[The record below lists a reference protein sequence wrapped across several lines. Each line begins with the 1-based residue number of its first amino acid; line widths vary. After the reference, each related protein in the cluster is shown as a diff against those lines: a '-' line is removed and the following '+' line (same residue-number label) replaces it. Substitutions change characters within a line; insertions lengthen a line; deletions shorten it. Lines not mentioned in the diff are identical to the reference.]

1 MLTIERTDQCNEI
14 PVASKR
20 RRALKALGILIAVIA
35 ALVLCTLLF
44 TLFDTVSPSDGE
56 RAAYAWSFPGSGY
69 IDGSN
74 GVDVN
79 RTWNQVTAGAPGGL
93 YDNTYSR
100 YVYQAGN
107 GPGLGAT
114 GDITYECPNSNK
126 WTKYGLIYYEIEL
139 TEAQRAAVVTGQL
152 TTFSVRVGFS
162 IIGSDFAAGCG
173 KAQWTFFLVQGYD
186 TSAEG
191 GVNDF
196 GNIGTSGSYHYA
208 KSGAESGWNDT
219 KDKNATL
226 TVTLQPGVGKIRFGM
241 TISQSYNGASIW
253 SPWKT
258 YRPTFNF
265 TGNFYD
271 NKSVGQRTLA
281 KLTVNA
287 GSNGGVFLSD
297 KAAEDAYYY
306 LTEESTTLE
315 GESLPD
321 LFARAN
327 KPNEGGYY
335 YYFTGW
341 TLKGGK
347 VYASITF
354 DGAKA
359 TTTEQDLK
367 SPWLWL
373 DCGAYLQPES
383 EGGTITLTANFAKIP
398 IEPENAITEY
408 TYRQYQNEEGEFL
421 SLGQGPEIDTAAL
434 ETAGYS
440 ISTGRVTTHTNVQ
453 PNPKSNEYYWN
464 NSGYSSSD
472 KPGDAGT
479 YTYTVFIYH
488 GNNTNDTAFGTGRSL
503 YVGYYNLTFTISQLN
518 LSASNISMSDVPP
531 DGANISRL
539 ETEYTYSSLAV
550 CPAPKY
556 LYVRAGN
563 DQYRLHIGD
572 DFTISSNYTN
582 NYNVGT
588 ANMTVTNV
596 TGSNFAGFKTLTF
609 TINPIAGEE
618 LNVYYGGVSDIYGI
632 TTYTGTRYPSD
643 SGGSFDQAMKEV
655 YETATDIQSRYG
667 AVYTGYQVRPTVYLV
682 YVWATV
688 LRDVND
694 TSSYVN
700 VVFPLTMNNST
711 GSIVNYYGSAPNSGV
726 NPTFYEQTT
735 EQVTGSSGSSYIALF
750 RNNVNACSYS
760 ADGEDAAYFG
770 ITVLSGGNVEGNTEL
785 TVYFDIAPLPIGDP
799 DELRSYFD
807 GASVEVAV
815 QEDDPAGTHTTAA
828 EKVFNGGT
836 LSPRVDYV
844 YVTVRGLDIYLVS
857 ETDGS
862 VSQATSSSVVYLLI
876 LNTSDFTAIAPAA
889 EGTAITSANY
899 GTFTVPKFAANL
911 HYPALDYP
919 FGTGA
924 TSLPG
929 TGAAGCNALFTVE
942 GYYNNV
948 NAHEASGTGAPYVRI
963 NAEGNLSGT
972 VDSLFKIAPKPISN
986 ENIGFDSN
994 NSTPAVMDAI
1004 PNQTYTGS
1012 GITPAV
1018 WVYVSGNYLNVGGEN
1033 LLQTRVELISGTD
1046 FDIEYSDN
1054 VNVTRTATITVSGK
1068 GNYTGDASVTFYIV
1082 ARAVSDSLFTADP
1095 LPDVTFTG
1103 SAITDH
1109 EFDVNSTIVLRSAS
1123 GETFTVPYLKPGTSD
1138 PQFEI
1143 SSTGANTTVAD
1154 SGRDDSYFVLNFLST
1169 GAGLGANFSGSVTI
1183 RFTIAPKNLFG
1194 LDAATDYVLYY
1205 NGLRH
1210 TPTDPGQIHVY
1221 DPFNTLVTGGELVN
1235 NSDYVLDTSSAA
1247 YGDNLN
1253 AGEGTLTLNGIGN
1266 YTGSLVVRFTI
1277 NPLNISGSNS
1287 GLNPAGINLTLDS
1300 VDASGNILDSNG
1312 SVIGILSNNRYRYY
1326 YRNVQG
1332 ENIITPSVT
1341 GITSNVERMST
1352 ADYTV
1357 RYGNGSRDNINVL
1370 NGGAVVIV
1378 GKNNY
1383 EGEYVLE
1390 FDILAVTQTAVFD
1403 TPVADNNGS
1412 MLGGD
1417 PLGVAAY
1424 EIMASAMTSGGIRV
1438 TAYTSAISSPY
1449 VRGTFTLYNV
1459 ARNGATPQAVNAS
1472 NYTVTYEEPS
1482 IVTHNGAMMTQTVA
1496 TITFNTAMTGYFV
1509 VTASFTD
1516 PNGNFASAEP
1526 ATRFNYELHG
1536 ILVKKEDGLAN
1547 DASFTASWTYGDGE
1561 VRLSPRLLSGSGAQA
1576 TLVSGTGTVLA
1587 VTGGSLSGGFTLR
1600 VLQAGTSTLT
1610 VSHNGYVS
1618 NLDYSE
1624 AYTSFTF
1631 SREFSVAQRT
1641 LYVYVDGVAEAVY
1654 GDTPTFTYAYNGLV
1668 AGDEG
1673 RVLTGVRN
1681 NYDTDA
1687 HRNVTPDGGGHLIS
1701 TVETSEYE
1709 TGPAAGNYDIR
1720 YGSYRDYMA
1729 ATGEWTT
1736 DSEEYL
1742 NYYNLVVTKRTLV
1755 VTAYNGTNTPGRIT
1769 RSYGE
1774 ENPSSVTF
1782 EYTGFAYGE
1791 TSNIFSNDS
1800 DFVSPE
1806 VVYAYTLG
1814 ADVIAIDRLTNAGTY
1829 NISISSGSSSNY
1841 EIVGGAQQLV
1851 IGKVAPTIYAEY
1863 TEVTYDGSAHAIV
1876 YSVAGVEGGT
1886 QPSGTT
1892 SVVYYQD
1899 GSTALYTAPRSAGNY
1914 SVAIRFAADNDVNYT
1929 DSAVVTYT
1937 YSDGNTGIL
1946 DTSGSHI
1953 GNALVILARTP
1964 EFGYYGGSIEIAY
1977 STDGIRLA
1985 NLTPIAYGV
1994 EGGSSPLGT
2003 VTITGFRVH
2012 APGEEY
2018 SDAYIPQGSNVAM
2031 LTGGVWDI
2039 MFDYASTNSDYAGG
2053 SGFTLEGLITIAADM
2068 VSIEFDGI
2076 SVEYSGTAVTLTA
2089 DMFTLTF
2096 PDGTITDGS
2105 GAKSE
2110 SGASG
2115 ENFAFGT
2122 FTFGFV
2128 PSGFDGDIEDLIS
2141 GTHITSVTDAG
2152 VHAIWTYYEASDM
2165 EARDTTQVLAE
2176 GVNISRKQLS
2186 HSDFVLGSG
2195 ADITA
2200 GSFTETFNA
2209 ASYSWSF
2216 GTDIFLRDG
2225 VLAAG
2230 DELEGEIRIM
2240 FVSAGGE
2247 TLSSVYNAGTY
2258 DIVINYIAAVND
2270 NYQMSSDNIAVG
2282 AVEILRAP
2290 AQIFYDGQ
2298 TMSVTYNG
2306 SGFGISARVEGVG
2319 GAAPTGTLLYEYRLS
2334 GSGAEWSSAQP
2345 VNVGSYDVRVSY
2357 VPAVND
2363 NYAAGVPLERTG
2375 VIVVNAATP
2384 GINIYNIEVAAEDL
2398 ESFDPIG
2405 SALYSV
2411 TGAVGDTTPMTEQ
2424 GTVTVWIGALDAAT
2438 SSRVWRTYSDWF
2450 SGYRSSGTYSVR
2462 IVFSSTSPNY
2472 TDNTQERHN
2481 VFVVLNATPVIK
2493 LETVTYTYDGS
2504 RVSAATAVVSTSD
2517 GTVYEPYDGNSS
2529 GFVYYGS
2536 LNYEY
2541 AAEGSDLWTAT
2552 RPTDVGSYS
2561 VRVTYTPNPGRDVF
2575 AAASA
2580 EFDGAVVIKP
2590 MAIYVLPVYGQGQ
2603 QYAGVNYGGTGLA
2616 FMYSYIDNGIVYY
2629 VYSEVTDDETGY
2641 VYDLSEG
2648 QYTDE
2653 NGNVYTVFTGIDPEG
2668 DGSAEQWLDYRESL
2682 LGLVSGTFVYGG
2694 TEYSVSLDGASSG
2707 MIERTAGGIRFVID
2721 LDRDIVYPRYGSD
2734 SYTFETET
2742 GVYLSYASGS
2752 GTAVMKVDTGSSN
2765 YVNNADGTATY
2776 VTAVNGRMTVIDIDY
2791 NTMRA
2796 LGGSTEYTVA
2806 LSAGVFSYSA
2816 GDNSVVTVYIDFA
2829 RMTGVDEE
2837 GTSAVYRASDGNT
2850 YLIDMGMDMA
2860 IPVSELNID
2869 EVLIDGENVSVADM
2883 GEGEFANETS
2893 YSYYL
2898 NGKYYLIDTAARSL
2912 REALYY
2918 LVTENGGNLIL
2929 GYGEDVFATAPLSM
2943 LRATRRDNVYAYE
2956 DHASDAV
2963 YYIDLEKMIARR
2975 ADNMSSFDI
2984 TGTSYAEEFMYVVRD
2999 ASGAEAGR
3007 MPLFGRSHTSSAPG
3021 LPGGAFTYSPGL
3033 TGAYDAGEYAI
3044 SVAALSAGDNFTLQ
3058 KYGFGDG
3065 SYSVKFLVTR
3075 VGLDVTF
3082 APPEDLVYDGM
3093 AKEVTALLEG
3103 LIEGERA
3110 DIRLEYLSPGG
3121 GSNNVDVTEAGFYV
3135 RASLVNADG
3144 NYYLNN
3150 DISDVYFITP
3160 ANMDMPTYDLS
3171 TARVVYDGLA
3181 HTIQIVPDEGAS
3193 VTYMTATR
3201 FVEPGTYT
3209 IGALVTRPNY
3219 FDIYFEVTL
3228 VIDRAVYNAAPDA
3241 YTGELVYGDPLPELT
3256 TSSTLG
3262 YIALDPEQVLMP
3274 GESAYTWTFYPYDP
3288 ENFYMRYEGAEDGDI
3303 RGTIMLNVGKAQA
3316 DIEIFTELEQTETN
3330 PIAIVGSVNGN
3341 SLASTEGVTI
3351 VYVDSAGN
3359 RYSTMPNSAGRYTVV
3374 VTYEGDE
3381 FYAETVREYILTIE
3395 DETNLVWLYYV
3406 LGGLTVL
3413 TVMSIAFF
3421 LMKRGKKFE

>member
-20 RRALKALGILIAVIA
+20 RRALKVLGILIAVIA

-56 RAAYAWSFPGSGY
+56 RAAYAWSFPTNTTGTGPSLDAGNVDDTNVQY
-69 IDGSN
+69 VGTSSLSNAFLANDGWNMFANKSINNASISSN
-74 GVDVN
+74 GTFNEPDDSHDFGN
-79 RTWNQVTAGAPGGL
+79 I
-93 YDNTYSR
+93 
-100 YVYQAGN
+100 YVLVYK
-107 GPGLGAT
+107 
-114 GDITYECPNSNK
+114 DIV
-126 WTKYGLIYYEIEL
+126 L
-139 TEAQRAAVVTGQL
+139 TEAERAAIVTGNL
-152 TTFSVRVGFS
+152 TS
-162 IIGSDFAAGCG
+162 ITVNITLRKTGNDFWRHSGDV
-173 KAQWTFFLVQGYD
+173 TTTLFLVQGYGTAQSGSD
-186 TSAEG
+186 NLDSFTNINESGSNNYAAFATDWWKTG
-191 GVNDF
+191 GVQTQF
-196 GNIGTSGSYHYA
+196 
-208 KSGAESGWNDT
+208 KSPNAELTISLCPGA
-219 KDKNATL
+219 AR
-226 TVTLQPGVGKIRFGM
+226 IRFGVLYY
-241 TISQSYNGASIW
+241 I
-253 SPWKT
+253 
-258 YRPTFNF
+258 
-265 TGNFYD
+265 
-271 NKSVGQRTLA
+271 NKSAGNSSFQSGGMICNSDSCSYVSYSP
-281 KLTVNA
+281 KLTVSSA
-287 GSNGGVFLSD
+287 GNGGVFLSD
-297 KAAEDAYYY
+297 KAAEDDYYY
-306 LTEESTTLE
+306 LTEESTTLK
-315 GESLPD
+315 GGSLSD

-327 KPNEGGYY
+327 KE

-341 TLKGGK
+341 TIEGGE
-347 VYASITF
+347 VYTSITF

-359 TTTEQDLK
+359 TTTKQDEK

-373 DCGAYLQPES
+373 DCGAYLELDPS
-383 EGGTITLTANFAKIP
+383 NTDRVITITANFAKIP
-398 IEPENAITEY
+398 TLITKETFDY
-408 TYRQYQNEEGEFL
+408 LQDSEFA
-421 SLGQGPEIDTAAL
+421 SVGQGPEIDTAAL
-434 ETAGYS
+434 KTAGYT
-440 ISTGRVTTHTNVQ
+440 ISAGRVTAHTNVQ
-453 PNPKSNEYYWN
+453 PSPKSSEYYW

-488 GNNTNDTAFGTGRSL
+488 GNNTTESVSGDSRSL
-503 YVGYYNLTFTISQLN
+503 YVGYYNLPFTISQLN
-518 LSASNISMSDVPP
+518 LSASTVSMSDVPP
-531 DGANISRL
+531 SGAEIARL

-572 DFTISSNYTN
+572 DFTISSKYTN

-588 ANMTVTNV
+588 ANMSVTNV
-596 TGSNFAGFKTLTF
+596 EGSNFAGTKTLEF
-609 TINPIAGEE
+609 TINPIAGGE

-632 TTYTGTRYPSD
+632 TTYTGTRYTSD
-643 SGGSFDQAMKEV
+643 SGESFDQAMKEV

-694 TSSYVN
+694 TSSHVN
-700 VVFPLTMNNST
+700 VVFPLTMDNST
-711 GSIVNYYGSAPNSGV
+711 GSIKDYYGSMPNSEV

-735 EQVTGSSGSSYIALF
+735 EQVTGSSGSSPIELF

-760 ADGEDAAYFG
+760 ADGENAAYFG

-785 TVYFDIAPLPIGDP
+785 RVYFDIAPLPIGDP

-836 LSPRVDYV
+836 LSPRVEYV
-844 YVTVRGLDIYLVS
+844 YVTVRGLNINLVS

-862 VSQATSSSVVYLLI
+862 VSQAKSSSVVYLLI

-889 EGTAITSANY
+889 EGTAITSAND
-899 GTFTVPKFAANL
+899 GTFTVPKFAVNL

-919 FGTGA
+919 FGAGA

-929 TGAAGCNALFTVE
+929 TGAAGYNALFTVE

-972 VDSLFKIAPKPISN
+972 VDSLFRIAPKPISN

-1103 SAITDH
+1103 FAITDH
-1109 EFDVNSTIVLRSAS
+1109 EFDANSTIVLRSAS

-1247 YGDNLN
+1247 YGDNLD

-1266 YTGSLVVRFTI
+1266 YKGSLEVGFTI

-1341 GITSNVERMST
+1341 GITSNVERMSA

-1383 EGEYVLE
+1383 AGEYVLE

-1472 NYTVTYEEPS
+1472 NYTVTYEEPN

-1526 ATRFNYELHG
+1526 ATSFNYELHG

-1600 VLQAGTSTLT
+1600 VLQAGTATLT

-1791 TSNIFSNDS
+1791 TSNIFSDAP

-1814 ADVIAIDRLTNAGTY
+1814 ADAIAIDRLTNAGTY
-1829 NISISSGSSSNY
+1829 NISISSGSSANY

-1886 QPSGTT
+1886 KPSGTT

-1937 YSDGNTGIL
+1937 YSEGNTGIL
-1946 DTSGSHI
+1946 DTSVEHI

-1964 EFGYYGGSIEIAY
+1964 EFGYYGGSIELAY
-1977 STDGIRLA
+1977 STSGIPL
-1985 NLTPIAYGV
+1985 NGLTPNPYGV
-1994 EGGSSPLGT
+1994 EGGSSPLGP

-2012 APGEEY
+2012 KSGEEY

-2039 MFDYASTNSDYAGG
+2039 RFDYASTNDDYAGG

-2096 PDGTITDGS
+2096 PDGTITDGAGNKQPNS
-2105 GAKSE
+2105 

-2115 ENFAFGT
+2115 GNFAFGT

-2128 PSGFDGDIEDLIS
+2128 PAGFDGDIEDLIS
-2141 GTHITSVTDAG
+2141 GTAVTSVTDAG
-2152 VHAIWTYYEASDM
+2152 VHAVWVYYAASGM
-2165 EARDTTQVLAE
+2165 EARNTPGTFNS

-2225 VLAAG
+2225 VLAER
-2230 DELEGEIRIM
+2230 DEQQGGLAGEIRIM

-2290 AQIFYDGQ
+2290 ARIFYDGQ

-2398 ESFDPIG
+2398 ESFNPIG

-2424 GTVTVWIGALDAAT
+2424 GKVTVWIGALDAAT

-2462 IVFSSTSPNY
+2462 IVFSSTSANY

-2481 VFVVLNATPVIK
+2481 VFVVLNATPVIR

-2541 AAEGSDLWTAT
+2541 AVEGSDLWTAT
-2552 RPTDVGSYS
+2552 RPTDVGRYS

-2575 AAASA
+2575 AAAS
-2580 EFDGAVVIKP
+2580 EVFDGAVVIEP

-2616 FMYSYIDNGIVYY
+2616 FMYSYIDNGVVYY

-2860 IPVSELNID
+2860 IPVSDLNID

-2929 GYGEDVFATAPLSM
+2929 GYGEDVFATASLSM
-2943 LRATRRDNVYAYE
+2943 LRATRRDNVYTYE
-2956 DHASDAV
+2956 DHASDVV

-2999 ASGAEAGR
+2999 ASGAGVGR

-3021 LPGGAFTYSPGL
+3021 LPGGAFTGSPGL

-3058 KYGFGDG
+3058 RYGDG

-3093 AKEVTALLEG
+3093 AKEVTASLEG

-3160 ANMDMPTYDLS
+3160 ANMDMPTYDVS

-3209 IGALVTRPNY
+3209 IGALITRPNY

>member
-14 PVASKR
+14 PVVRKG

-56 RAAYAWSFPGSGY
+56 RAAYAWSFPGSGWQ
-69 IDGSN
+69 DGSDVSSGY
-74 GVDVN
+74 GVNVY
-79 RTWNQVTAGAPGGL
+79 RTWSQVSAGSTSEDIFAAMPSAWIFEAQDGSPGLSVDTAGEIANLEGSG
-93 YDNTYSR
+93 S
-100 YVYQAGN
+100 V
-107 GPGLGAT
+107 
-114 GDITYECPNSNK
+114 
-126 WTKYGLIYYEIEL
+126 WTKYILFYYEIEL
-139 TEAQRAAVVTGQL
+139 SHEQRVAVYTGKL
-152 TTFSVRVGFS
+152 TTMSVTVGFES
-162 IIGSDFAAGCG
+162 IGSKNAGG
-173 KAQWTFFLVQGYD
+173 WGNVGRVKWTFFLVQGYD
-186 TSAEG
+186 TSANG
-191 GVNDF
+191 GIDDF
-196 GNIGTSGSYHYA
+196 GNIETSDSYDYSINGS
-208 KSGAESGWNDT
+208 KMGGGLTGAQS
-219 KDKNATL
+219 ASL
-226 TVTLQPGVGKIRFGM
+226 TVTLTPGVGKIRFGM
-241 TISQSYNGASIW
+241 AVSMYHNGEGIAGPQFS
-253 SPWKT
+253 
-258 YRPTFNF
+258 F
-265 TGNFYD
+265 TGPYAS
-271 NKSVGQRTLA
+271 NKTVAQVTFPTLN
-281 KLTVNA
+281 VRA
-287 GSNGGVFLSD
+287 GSNGVVENSITNKLTDLTVDSLSD
-297 KAAEDAYYY
+297 V
-306 LTEESTTLE
+306 
-315 GESLPD
+315 
-321 LFARAN
+321 FARAN
-327 KPNEGGYY
+327 EE

-341 TLKGGK
+341 TLKGGE

-354 DGAKA
+354 NGAKA
-359 TTTEQDLK
+359 TTTKQDEK

-373 DCGAYLQPES
+373 NCGAYLQPES

-398 IEPENAITEY
+398 TSITKKDF
-408 TYRQYQNEEGEFL
+408 TYMQDSEFA
-421 SLGQGPEIDTAAL
+421 SVGQGPEIDTAQL
-434 ETAGYS
+434 ETAGYT
-440 ISTGRVTTHTNVQ
+440 ISAGRVTTHTNVQ

-464 NSGYSSSD
+464 DSGSSSD
-472 KPGDAGT
+472 KPKDAGD
-479 YTYTVFIYH
+479 YTYTVFIYY
-488 GNNTNDTAFGTGRSL
+488 GNNTTESVSGNSRSL
-503 YVGYYNLTFTISQLN
+503 YVGYYNLKFSISQLDF
-518 LSASNISMSDVPP
+518 SGGTVSMSDVPP
-531 DGANISRL
+531 SGAEIARL

-572 DFTISSNYTN
+572 DFTISSKYTN

-588 ANMTVTNV
+588 ANMSVTNV
-596 TGSNFAGFKTLTF
+596 EGSNFAGTKTLEF
-609 TINPIAGEE
+609 TINPIAGGE

-643 SGGSFDQAMKEV
+643 SDVSYDQAMKEV

-711 GSIVNYYGSAPNSGV
+711 GSIVNYYDSAPNSGV

-799 DELRSYFD
+799 DELRSYFA

-844 YVTVRGLDIYLVS
+844 YVTVRGLNINLVS

-876 LNTSDFTAIAPAA
+876 LSTSDFTAIAPAA

-929 TGAAGCNALFTVE
+929 TGAAGYNALFTVE

-963 NAEGNLSGT
+963 NADGNLSGT
-972 VDSLFKIAPKPISN
+972 VDSLFRIAPKPISN

-1033 LLQTRVELISGTD
+1033 QLQTRVELISGTD

-1123 GETFTVPYLKPGTSD
+1123 GETFTVPYLKPNTSD

-1154 SGRDDSYFVLNFLST
+1154 SDRGDSYFVLNFLST

-1194 LDAATDYVLYY
+1194 LTAATDYVLYY

-1300 VDASGNILDSNG
+1300 VDASGNVLDSNG

-1341 GITSNVERMST
+1341 GITSTVERMSA

-1357 RYGNGSRDNINVL
+1357 GYGNGSRDNINVL

-1378 GKNNY
+1378 GQNNY

-1472 NYTVTYEEPS
+1472 NYTVTYEEPN

-1814 ADVIAIDRLTNAGTY
+1814 ADAIAIDRLTNAGTY

-2053 SGFTLEGLITIAADM
+2053 SGFTLEGLITIAANM
-2068 VSIEFDGI
+2068 VSIKFDGI
-2076 SVEYSGTAVTLTA
+2076 SDEYSGTAVTLTA

-2128 PSGFDGDIEDLIS
+2128 PAGFDGDIEDLIS

-2186 HSDFVLGSG
+2186 YSDFVLGSG

-2216 GTDIFLRDG
+2216 GTDIVLRDG
-2225 VLAAG
+2225 VLAER
-2230 DELEGEIRIM
+2230 DEQQGGLAGEIRIM
-2240 FVSAGGE
+2240 FVSEGGE

-2258 DIVINYIAAVND
+2258 DILINYIAAVND
-2270 NYQMSSDNIAVG
+2270 NYQMSSNNIAVG
-2282 AVEILRAP
+2282 AVKILRAP
-2290 AQIFYDGQ
+2290 AQIFYEGQ

-2306 SGFGISARVEGVG
+2306 SGFGISANVEGVG
-2319 GAAPTGTLLYEYRLS
+2319 GAAPTGTLLYEYRPS

-2398 ESFDPIG
+2398 ESFKPIG

-2411 TGAVGDTTPMTEQ
+2411 TGAVGDTTPMTDQ
-2424 GTVTVWIGALDAAT
+2424 GEVTVWIGALDAAT

-2481 VFVVLNATPVIK
+2481 VFVVLNATPDIR
-2493 LETVTYTYDGS
+2493 LEPVTYTYDGS

-2552 RPTDVGSYS
+2552 RPADVGRYS

-2575 AAASA
+2575 AAAS
-2580 EFDGAVVIKP
+2580 EVFDGAVVIEP

-2616 FMYSYIDNGIVYY
+2616 FMYSYIDNGVVYY

-2837 GTSAVYRASDGNT
+2837 GSSAVYRASDGNT

-2860 IPVSELNID
+2860 IPVSDLNID

-2883 GEGEFANETS
+2883 GEGEFAIETS

-2943 LRATRRDNVYAYE
+2943 LRATRRDNVYTYE

-2999 ASGAEAGR
+2999 ASGAEVGR

-3058 KYGFGDG
+3058 RYGFGDG

-3093 AKEVTALLEG
+3093 AKEVTASLEG

-3160 ANMDMPTYDLS
+3160 ANMDMPTYDVS

-3209 IGALVTRPNY
+3209 IGALITRPNY

-3228 VIDRAVYNAAPDA
+3228 VIDRAVYNVAPDA